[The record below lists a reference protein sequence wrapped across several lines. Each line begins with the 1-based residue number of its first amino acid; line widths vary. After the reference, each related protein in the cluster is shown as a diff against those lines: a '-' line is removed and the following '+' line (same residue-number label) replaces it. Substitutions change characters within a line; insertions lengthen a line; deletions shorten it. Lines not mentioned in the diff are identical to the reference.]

1 MQRHNCSIFDEE
13 SIERS
18 SVLRC
23 LTLITSATLRRRED
37 LGSRE
42 RRTPTLALI
51 EVSDVRDGT
60 SSPPPNQKVW
70 RSWWDETRPD
80 ARGSVTKWED
90 SSTTQPWPASPNA
103 ACCLVIM
110 GCGSHFSVNY
120 GFHYSSM
127 KTPIQRSRSLGA
139 RRDLRLRRRRAV
151 RSGAEH
157 EQSTRGARPE
167 HDQST
172 SLDRHRDLLRSAI
185 QRFAVRARRT
195 AGAAG
200 GAVPSRSPA
209 RRYRRVEE
217 IARRPRQQP
226 RTSYDRLRT
235 TTTGGDDGGPA
246 GPQAAPAP

>member
-151 RSGAEH
+151 RSGAGA
-157 EQSTRGARPE
+157 EQERSTTRARPE
-167 HDQST
+167 HEPGST
-172 SLDRHRDLLRSAI
+172 PGSPAERNPEIRCAGKEDRWRRRWRGPIAQPCAALPASGRDRSKA
-185 QRFAVRARRT
+185 APTATNELRT
-195 AGAAG
+195 ATNELRTATN
-200 GAVPSRSPA
+200 
-209 RRYRRVEE
+209 EL
-217 IARRPRQQP
+217 
-226 RTSYDRLRT
+226 RTSYERA
-235 TTTGGDDGGPA
+235 TTG
-246 GPQAAPAP
+246 